1 MTNIPQYK
9 LSVVYPQAFPLSL
22 EKNLIQ
28 DLERLSQYS
37 SLNSIELTT
46 ISEVGIRRD
55 AAALLHNSFEEV
67 IFLAGLPS
75 FKHLAFLNASGADRV
90 RAVDYTKGLIEEA
103 NELGASAFLV
113 VSGPDVEPLNR
124 QESMQNL
131 KRSLIELLAFA
142 NSSYP
147 DIEIR
152 LEHTDREVHRRQL
165 IGPTAD
171 SLMLISEIND
181 FGYNL
186 KLNLDMSHIL
196 QLDEEI
202 HSTLELAKAHC
213 SHFHF
218 SNCVLAD
225 TTHPLYGDF
234 HVPFDYPNSEVSSH
248 VLIKTFQDLS
258 SLGYLDEV
266 RKTTLGIEV
275 VPLNGDD
282 PWTTFS
288 KAIDVLNNA
297 HAEAFS
303 APSN

>member
-28 DLERLSQYS
+28 DLERLFQYS

-124 QESMQNL
+124 QESMHNL

-142 NSSYP
+142 NSNYP

-171 SLMLISEIND
+171 SLILISEINE

-218 SNCVLAD
+218 SNCVIAD
-225 TTHPLYGDF
+225 TRHPLYGDF
-234 HVPFDYPNSEVSSH
+234 HVPFGYPGSEVSSH

-258 SLGYLDEV
+258 SLGYLDEA

-288 KAIDVLNNA
+288 KAIDVINSA
-297 HAEAFS
+297 HTEAFA